1 MLGPLAEDA
10 AFELAR
16 AASEDAPLSE
26 RELSLLVARSGGNPL
41 FLRELIAAARSG
53 DAVESLPE
61 SIEEVAAAR
70 IDRLP
75 VEARRLLRRMSVLG
89 QSFPVDLLAD
99 VVDDLPESDDPT
111 WGQVEEFV
119 TRDERWDPLLSG
131 QPASRQCLRR
141 PDVSTAPPAS
151 LAGCRHDPPAIGR
164 RSRGATGA
172 LVVPLSALATLWRSL
187 GVLASGGG
195 PGRCRLCQ
203 YRGRRVLRTGHHGGP
218 TTPPDN
224 SWAGGC
230 TP

>member
-1 MLGPLAEDA
+1 MDEASADLFGHLAVAVGGTSWLWCTTRSDVASGFVAPEECSTRIMLGPLAENA

-89 QSFPVDLLAD
+89 QSFSVEVLAD

-111 WGQVEEFV
+111 WGQVAELV
-119 TRDERWDPLLSG
+119 ARDGAGPSPFG
-131 QPASRQCLRR
+131 
-141 PDVSTAPPAS
+141 TA
-151 LAGCRHDPPAIGR
+151 CC
-164 RSRGATGA
+164 AT
-172 LVVPLSALATLWRSL
+172 VPTAA
-187 GVLASGGG
+187 
-195 PGRCRLCQ
+195 
-203 YRGRRVLRTGHHGGP
+203 
-218 TTPPDN
+218 
-224 SWAGGC
+224 
-230 TP
+230 